1 MNTLKYKQLAVNSP
15 GIVNLKNKIQKHFNE
30 WTQIIIDTNI
40 WTFYKAEFGPLS
52 AESCAAKIFFDALW
66 GYGVLSWDPRA
77 SDAIK
82 SNRTRS
88 ILTHVDGTIPL
99 DFYYLDQW
107 LEDLI
112 SR

>member
-15 GIVNLKNKIQKHFNE
+15 GVIDLKNKIQDHFNE
-30 WTQIIIDTNI
+30 WAQIIIDTNI
-40 WTFYKAEFGPLS
+40 WSFYKKEFGPLS
-52 AESCAAKIFFDALW
+52 AESCATKIICDAFW
-66 GYGVLSWDPRA
+66 GYGVLGWDPH
-77 SDAIK
+77 STDAIK
-82 SNRTRS
+82 SNRTRTM
-88 ILTHVDGTIPL
+88 LAHVDGTIPL